1 MSVEALMAFQALPT
15 QLEHIVSI
23 AEAEYLCLAAVAG
36 LAHASGALSFW
47 QDDNGRL
54 ILGHIWA
61 HSPEATRLLRTQI
74 LRLRL
79 ACSGSPD
86 TWESSLIQALQPALA
101 PIHYFSI
108 RGLLYAN
115 LQVQNNFQ
123 AVLLLDLLST
133 PDDSLKTFN
142 HAASIFLPFAQTLL
156 QQHIRIHAMRA
167 ADRINSLEV
176 ESGEVQPE
184 QVLQLTAQQL
194 QEMTQAEAVLIY
206 LGDHAQMRLVCCL
219 PDHLDVLKE
228 LQIHKGTLARRA
240 LDQRRSIR
248 ISEWRDIP
256 DEQRHMVD
264 NDTQLRF
271 RQAFEITELR
281 SYLCVPVT
289 YGTRPVGAIKL
300 LSSQMGRNL
309 GRVEQTVTETIAQ
322 RMAWEVQ
329 KISARAMIGE
339 LDQLTRK
346 LSDTVGNE
354 LGPLL
359 LQELSPWVGRFI
371 RPNCLIAVISRTTTE
386 RTVLEVASSE
396 ITPELLDKLSHIS
409 QHLGSRANKWQ
420 KGASI
425 KTNTDDYNNFPY
437 AAIAAPILLPGQSE
451 LEGHF
456 LILHAQSFAADQ
468 VAAAAHAAR
477 ALSVILNAER
487 IRQTVSLGAAW
498 FRHALLGAV
507 QGLTDAALLLAE
519 VHPLSEEERSQAS
532 SQIEWEAE
540 NIRFWSATQRL
551 MRFEAPG
558 VFEIRPRPH
567 PLKKLIETCITRY
580 KRLMES
586 RGIQLIMDWQPAG
599 SLVFEFDVETLDLAI
614 SNLLHNAL
622 KYTYYNRDVT
632 LGAQSSSE
640 HVQIWVEDIGHP
652 VPDRVSKEMYQQGR
666 RFARDP
672 LRAIPGEGLGL
683 YMVRRV
689 MDAHDGRVF
698 HTCEPEKRQRS
709 AKDTIPPPD
718 AKTPYRVRFTLEL
731 PHHWRK
737 RGNT

>member
-1 MSVEALMAFQALPT
+1 MSAEALIAFQTLPT
-15 QLEHIVSI
+15 QLERIVSI
-23 AEAEYLCLAAVAG
+23 AEAEHLCLASVAG

-47 QDDNGRL
+47 QDENGSL
-54 ILGHIWA
+54 IIGHVWA
-61 HSPEATRLLRTQI
+61 HSPEATRLLRSQTT
-74 LRLRL
+74 RLKVV
-79 ACSGSPD
+79 CSADFD
-86 TWESSLIQALQPALA
+86 TWEVALIQALQPILS
-101 PIHYFSI
+101 PLRYFTI
-108 RGLLYAN
+108 RCLLVSSP
-115 LQVQNNFQ
+115 QPQNSFQ
-123 AVLLLDLLST
+123 AVLLLDLYAF
-133 PDDSLKTFN
+133 PDETLKEFSPLG
-142 HAASIFLPFAQTLL
+142 SIFLPFAQTLL
-156 QQHIRIHAMRA
+156 QQQIRIHAMRA
-167 ADRINSLEV
+167 ADRINRLEV
-176 ESGEVQPE
+176 ESGDVQPE
-184 QVLQLTAQQL
+184 QVLQLAAQQI
-194 QEMTQAEAVLIY
+194 QELTQTEAVLIY

-219 PDHLDVLKE
+219 PDRLDALKE

-248 ISEWRDIP
+248 VSEWRDIP
-256 DEQRHMVD
+256 EEQRNLVD
-264 NDTQLRF
+264 METLHRF
-271 RQAFEITELR
+271 QQAFGITELR

-300 LSSQMGRNL
+300 LSSQNGRSL
-309 GRVEQTVTETIAQ
+309 GWVEQTVTETIAQ

-329 KISARAMIGE
+329 KVSARAMIGD

-371 RPNCLIAVISRTTTE
+371 RPNCLIAVISRTLTE
-386 RTVLEVASSE
+386 RTVLEVASPE

-409 QHLGSRANKWQ
+409 QHFGNRATKWQ
-420 KGASI
+420 KGASV
-425 KTNTDDYNNFPY
+425 KTSTEDHLNLPY
-437 AAIAAPILLPGQSE
+437 AAIASPILLPGQSE
-451 LEGHF
+451 LEGHL

-468 VAAAAHAAR
+468 VAAADHAAR

-507 QGLTDAALLLAE
+507 QGLTDAALMLAE
-519 VHPLSEEERSQAS
+519 VYPLSDEERSQAAR
-532 SQIEWEAE
+532 QIEWEAE

-558 VFEIRPRPH
+558 VFEVRPRPH
-567 PLKKLIETCITRY
+567 PLKTLLETCIARY

-586 RGIQLIMDWQPAG
+586 RGIHLSLDWQQPG
-599 SLVFEFDVETLDLAI
+599 SLLFEFDIETLDLAI

-622 KYTYYNRDVT
+622 KYTYYNRGVT
-632 LGAQSSSE
+632 LGAQSSAD
-640 HVQIWVEDIGHP
+640 HVHIWVEDIGHP
-652 VPDRVSKEMYQQGR
+652 VPDKVSKEMYQQGR

-689 MDAHDGRVF
+689 MDAHEGRVF

-737 RGNT
+737 RGQT